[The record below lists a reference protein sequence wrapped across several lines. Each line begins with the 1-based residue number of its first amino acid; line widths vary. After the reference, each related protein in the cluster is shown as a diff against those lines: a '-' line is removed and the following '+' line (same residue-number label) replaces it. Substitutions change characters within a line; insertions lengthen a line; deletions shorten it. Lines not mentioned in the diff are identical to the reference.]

1 MLYISFGQKDK
12 STVRILLRD
21 IGALSLQLQCDDMQI
36 LQEIC
41 WIPLNALSYN
51 VIFSLENN
59 YILCNNLLRPTQKN
73 AGS

>member
-36 LQEIC
+36 L
-41 WIPLNALSYN
+41 
-51 VIFSLENN
+51 
-59 YILCNNLLRPTQKN
+59 
-73 AGS
+73 